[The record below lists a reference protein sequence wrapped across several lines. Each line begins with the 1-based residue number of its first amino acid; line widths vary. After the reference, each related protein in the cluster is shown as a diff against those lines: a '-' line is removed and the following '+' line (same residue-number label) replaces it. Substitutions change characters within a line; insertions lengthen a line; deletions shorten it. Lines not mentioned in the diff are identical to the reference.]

1 MLATCS
7 TAKLVF
13 NMGCNQSKQQDIATS
28 KNRTRINEDEAAFVR
43 SPTQPIASPKRSS
56 DFEAGIAR
64 SLKQEQIEDQYM
76 DDLLEGTSMYQHIID
91 KTAQNFIDV
100 FQSTPDAD
108 EAFQRNYAEYI
119 NEVDLKGDLL
129 LSLPHST
136 HNLEKEEL
144 VATLSSIS
152 LNNDKD
158 MLKTVCSEIDSSL
171 ASLAVRDRGV
181 IVVPFPE
188 L

>member
-1 MLATCS
+1 ML
-7 TAKLVF
+7 
-13 NMGCNQSKQQDIATS
+13 
-28 KNRTRINEDEAAFVR
+28 
-43 SPTQPIASPKRSS
+43 
-56 DFEAGIAR
+56 
-64 SLKQEQIEDQYM
+64 
-76 DDLLEGTSMYQHIID
+76 LLT
-91 KTAQNFIDV
+91 F
-100 FQSTPDAD
+100 F
-108 EAFQRNYAEYI
+108 REYI

-158 MLKTVCSEIDSSL
+158 MVSLLITLVLIFLQLKTVCSEIDSSL